1 MATIAALPHNSLCGV
16 IIRGEAFIDDTL
28 IAKQALSDK
37 HGLAE
42 ERRNGGGSGGNL
54 WMDSVRGCSSSLIAQ
69 RSQLCGVQ
77 SLLDKVVRP
86 LANDLGNTVHISLAE
101 CSRRKGCPLVESTLL
116 PLLEHAGPS
125 IRLISTQTQCRSR
138 SQLDGFHRA
147 IATFARGARD
157 VGRTLSDYALVVIV
171 RADFEWRRQVLPMTQ
186 WSGDFS
192 RFNFIQRAREC
203 GSISTSPVASQRFVQ
218 DRMHLMP
225 GAMLEEWDKRVLGA
239 EPGCFG
245 GPNGVDQATGQ
256 SESGHGCAAVAAKS
270 FGADRL
276 GEVYN
281 FPCYR
286 VDHSR
291 HDGRGRPMNVV
302 APERSWRMT
311 PHCVRLA
318 PPGEWDE
325 NSSMLLAAVVALRKK
340 IEGVEESAFAL

>member
-1 MATIAALPHNSLCGV
+1 
-16 IIRGEAFIDDTL
+16 
-28 IAKQALSDK
+28 
-37 HGLAE
+37 
-42 ERRNGGGSGGNL
+42 
-54 WMDSVRGCSSSLIAQ
+54 
-69 RSQLCGVQ
+69 
-77 SLLDKVVRP
+77 
-86 LANDLGNTVHISLAE
+86 
-101 CSRRKGCPLVESTLL
+101 
-116 PLLEHAGPS
+116 
-125 IRLISTQTQCRSR
+125 
-138 SQLDGFHRA
+138 
-147 IATFARGARD
+147 
-157 VGRTLSDYALVVIV
+157 
-171 RADFEWRRQVLPMTQ
+171 MTQ

-192 RFNFIQRAREC
+192 MFNFIQRAREC

-318 PPGEWDE
+318 APGDE
-325 NSSMLLAAVVALRKK
+325 NSSMLLAAVVALRKPT
-340 IEGVEESAFAL
+340 